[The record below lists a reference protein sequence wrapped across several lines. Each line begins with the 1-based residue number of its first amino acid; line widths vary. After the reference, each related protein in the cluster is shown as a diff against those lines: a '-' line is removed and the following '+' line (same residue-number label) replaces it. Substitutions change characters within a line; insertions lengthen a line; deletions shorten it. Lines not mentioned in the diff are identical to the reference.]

1 MPDVRF
7 KQGVLLVA
15 ILVAS
20 GDAFG
25 RSEPRL
31 GQTGAQVA
39 TPPLAMFVRTADSQ
53 TAPDPVGSE
62 DGDEVPNKQHP
73 AASTEGDEVPK
84 PTALAPANPE
94 PSSAAPQS
102 VTSSSGDEVPA
113 PVVVPDVVGVLSS
126 KSTGAAGDETPAPA
140 APATAPSAVITDAN
154 TPIAPLLRD
163 ALQGDTARIAFEP
176 FYQPV
181 IMSRCGSPTAKSMSV
196 HWQRWPISLG
206 SMLTVSIQPTIRCR
220 ISRL

>member
-1 MPDVRF
+1 MPNVRF
-7 KQGVLLVA
+7 KQGMLLVA

-39 TPPLAMFVRTADSQ
+39 TPPLAMFVQTADSQ

-84 PTALAPANPE
+84 PAALAPTNPE

-102 VTSSSGDEVPA
+102 VTSSSGDEVPS
-113 PVVVPDVVGVLSS
+113 PVVVPDVVRVLPS
-126 KSTGAAGDETPAPA
+126 KSTGAAGDETPTNPVNPPAPA
-140 APATAPSAVITDAN
+140 APAAAPSAVINDAN

-163 ALQGDTARIAFEP
+163 ALQGDTARMAFEP
-176 FYQPV
+176 
-181 IMSRCGSPTAKSMSV
+181 
-196 HWQRWPISLG
+196 
-206 SMLTVSIQPTIRCR
+206 
-220 ISRL
+220 